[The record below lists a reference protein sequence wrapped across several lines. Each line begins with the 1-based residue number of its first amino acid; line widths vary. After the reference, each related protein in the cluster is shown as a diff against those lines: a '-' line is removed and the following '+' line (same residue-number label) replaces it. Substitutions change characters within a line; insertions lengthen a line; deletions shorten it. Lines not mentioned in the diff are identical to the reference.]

1 MTSPYRV
8 VLTGTD
14 RQVLEDWVR
23 AGSTPQRT
31 VLRALIV
38 LMAADGDSNAHIAA
52 ELGVCVDTARKW
64 RARFYHR
71 GIVGL
76 TDAPRTG
83 RPPKYCPS
91 QVAAVK
97 AWACQLPTEHEL
109 PLSRWSAPE
118 LARQLV
124 IDGISA
130 SVTTVRRWLS
140 QDALKPWRYQSWIFI
155 RDPQFETKA
164 AVVLDLYARR
174 YNGVELG
181 ADEYVISADEK
192 PSIQARRRCHRT
204 QPAGT
209 GRPRQSR
216 LSPWWGVGVSGGL
229 RRAPGES
236 VRPV

>member
-23 AGSTPQRT
+23 AGSTPQKT

-109 PLSRWSAPE
+109 PLSRWSAPGVGPAVGDRRHQRLRHDGPP
-118 LARQLV
+118 LAFAGRPQTLAV
-124 IDGISA
+124 PIVDLHPGPA
-130 SVTTVRRWLS
+130 
-140 QDALKPWRYQSWIFI
+140 I
-155 RDPQFETKA
+155 RDEGG
-164 AVVLDLYARR
+164 R
-174 YNGVELG
+174 
-181 ADEYVISADEK
+181 
-192 PSIQARRRCHRT
+192 
-204 QPAGT
+204 
-209 GRPRQSR
+209 RPRPLCPQVQRSR
-216 LSPWWGVGVSGGL
+216 VGGGRVRHL
-229 RRAPGES
+229 RG
-236 VRPV
+236 

>member
-52 ELGVCVDTARKW
+52 ELGVCVDTVRKW

-118 LARQLV
+118 LARQL
-124 IDGISA
+124 
-130 SVTTVRRWLS
+130 
-140 QDALKPWRYQSWIFI
+140 
-155 RDPQFETKA
+155 
-164 AVVLDLYARR
+164 
-174 YNGVELG
+174 
-181 ADEYVISADEK
+181 
-192 PSIQARRRCHRT
+192 
-204 QPAGT
+204 
-209 GRPRQSR
+209 
-216 LSPWWGVGVSGGL
+216 
-229 RRAPGES
+229 
-236 VRPV
+236 